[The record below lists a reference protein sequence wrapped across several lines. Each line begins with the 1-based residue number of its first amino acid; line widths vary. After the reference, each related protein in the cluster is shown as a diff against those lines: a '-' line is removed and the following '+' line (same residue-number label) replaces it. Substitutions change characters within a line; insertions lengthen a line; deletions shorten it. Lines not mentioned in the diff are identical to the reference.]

1 MNVCCETPVTAETE
15 FVHGQLVKLSEDY
28 MSIVV
33 PVYMD
38 PKMPELDPDVIMIGT
53 SIRFLMMVHKN
64 DVISIVNE
72 SD

>member
-1 MNVCCETPVTAETE
+1 MNVCCETSVTTETE

-38 PKMPELDPDVIMIGT
+38 PKMPELDPDIIMIGT
-53 SIRFLMMVHKN
+53 SSVFLMMVHK
-64 DVISIVNE
+64 DDIISIVNE
-72 SD
+72 SN